1 MLDDTQMQPQDLE
14 DMRFLPDIMVPP
26 QHSGDPFACPCCANV
41 FAETLRLAS
50 IDLSKHARR
59 LPKSP
64 FPTQSA
70 PLLIENATVITM
82 DANMP
87 AADTMLVRDGRIAWV
102 GMSKDQPQG
111 LLDNEA
117 DLQRIDLQGKT
128 VLPGFVEPHMHLP
141 PLAMLHRFSNVGP
154 NRFATTEEALA
165 QLRDDAAQVEAG
177 EWVVGRQF
185 DPSLQEGPDYLTKD
199 LLDTVSTEHP
209 VFVYNASL
217 HLAYCNS
224 LALNIAGIDANT
236 EDPPN
241 AELGRTENGE
251 PNGVLKAGPAMA
263 LVARHNPKLRE
274 QNLAEACLGVFNTAN
289 RVGITMLC
297 DQGTGTFQG
306 VGELALYQSLKDSGQ
321 MTTRFRYSVSQAAAS
336 KWDDAEIEWGEGD
349 EWVRRTGWK
358 IVSDGSNQGRTG
370 LQRESFVGSDSTGM
384 AYIEKDELDAAV
396 EKRLR
401 DGWAV
406 CVHANGDAAI
416 DRVLDAFAKAK
427 AKGLDPA
434 EKRCRIEHCSI
445 LHDEQITKMQELG
458 LSPSFLIG
466 HVHYWGKAF
475 VEDIF
480 GPEKAAKLDRTG
492 ACEDLG
498 IRWTV
503 HSDDPVTEMN
513 PLRCIENAVTRN
525 MWRSDQLLSP
535 EERVPVEAA
544 LRAMTI
550 DAAWQC
556 HSDHEVGSLE
566 VGKFADFVIL
576 AEDPLAVEPERLAQ
590 IQVLETWVGGRQV
603 YAAENS

>member
-1 MLDDTQMQPQDLE
+1 MLDDSQMQPQDLE
-14 DMRFLPDIMVPP
+14 DLRFLPDIMVPP

-70 PLLIENATVITM
+70 PMLIENARVITM
-82 DANMP
+82 DANKP
-87 AADTMLVRDGRIAWV
+87 AADTLLVQDGRIAWV
-102 GMSKDQPQG
+102 GMAKDQPQG
-111 LLDNEA
+111 LLDNHA
-117 DLQRIDLQGKT
+117 DLQRINLQGKT

-165 QLRDDAAQVEAG
+165 QLRDDAAEVEAG

-224 LALNIAGIDANT
+224 LALDIAGIDANT

-241 AELGRTENGE
+241 AELGRTESGE

-289 RVGITMLC
+289 RVGITTLC

-306 VGELALYQSLKDSGQ
+306 VGELALYQSLNDSGQ
-321 MTTRFRYSVSQAAAS
+321 MTARFRYSVSQAAAA
-336 KWDDAEIEWGEGD
+336 KWDEAEIEWGEGD

-566 VGKFADFVIL
+566 VGKFADFVVL

-603 YAAENS
+603 YSVA

>member
-1 MLDDTQMQPQDLE
+1 MLDDSQMQPQDLE
-14 DMRFLPDIMVPP
+14 DLRFLPDIMVPP

-59 LPKSP
+59 LPKAP
-64 FPTQSA
+64 FPTQAA
-70 PLLIENATVITM
+70 PLLIENARVITM
-82 DANMP
+82 DANKP
-87 AADTMLVRDGRIAWV
+87 AADTLLVQDGRIAWV
-102 GMSKDQPQG
+102 GMAKDQPQG
-111 LLDNEA
+111 LLDNHA

-199 LLDTVSTEHP
+199 LLDTVSTKHP

-224 LALNIAGIDANT
+224 LALDIAGIDANT

-241 AELGRTENGE
+241 AELGRTESGE

-289 RVGITMLC
+289 RVGITTLC

-306 VGELALYQSLKDSGQ
+306 VGELALYQSLNDSGQ
-321 MTTRFRYSVSQAAAS
+321 MTARFRYSVSQAAAA
-336 KWDDAEIEWGEGD
+336 KWDEAEIEWGEGD

-401 DGWAV
+401 EGWAV

-427 AKGLDPA
+427 AKGLDPE

-566 VGKFADFVIL
+566 VGKFADFVVL
-576 AEDPLAVEPERLAQ
+576 AEDPLVVEPERLAQ

-603 YAAENS
+603 YSVA

>member
-1 MLDDTQMQPQDLE
+1 MLDDSQMQPQDLE
-14 DMRFLPDIMVPP
+14 DLRFLPDIMVPP

-70 PLLIENATVITM
+70 PLLIENARVVTM
-82 DANMP
+82 DANKP
-87 AADTMLVRDGRIAWV
+87 AADTLLVQDGRIAWV
-102 GMSKDQPQG
+102 GMAKDQPQG

-117 DLQRIDLQGKT
+117 DLQRINLQGKT

-141 PLAMLHRFSNVGP
+141 PLAMLHRFSNIGP

-224 LALNIAGIDANT
+224 LALDIAGIDANT

-241 AELGRTENGE
+241 AELGRTESGE

-321 MTTRFRYSVSQAAAS
+321 MTARFRYSVSQAAAS

-566 VGKFADFVIL
+566 VGKFADFVVL

-603 YAAENS
+603 YSVA

>member
-14 DMRFLPDIMVPP
+14 DLRFLPDIMVPP

-70 PLLIENATVITM
+70 PMLIENARVITM
-82 DANMP
+82 DANKP
-87 AADTMLVRDGRIAWV
+87 AADTLFVQDGRIAWV
-102 GMSKDQPQG
+102 GMAKDQPQG

-117 DLQRIDLQGKT
+117 DLQRINLQGKT

-165 QLRDDAAQVEAG
+165 QLRDDAAEVEAG
-177 EWVVGRQF
+177 EWLVGRQF
-185 DPSLQEGPDYLTKD
+185 DPSLQQGPDYLTKD

-224 LALNIAGIDANT
+224 LALDIAGIDANT

-263 LVARHNPKLRE
+263 LVARHNPKLRV

-289 RVGITMLC
+289 RVGITTLC

-306 VGELALYQSLKDSGQ
+306 VGELALYQSLMDSGQ
-321 MTTRFRYSVSQAAAS
+321 MTARFRYSVSQAAAA
-336 KWDDAEIEWGEGD
+336 KWDEAEIEWGEGD

-566 VGKFADFVIL
+566 VGKFADFVVL
-576 AEDPLAVEPERLAQ
+576 AEDPLAVEPEHLAQ

-603 YAAENS
+603 FSLA

>member
-1 MLDDTQMQPQDLE
+1 MLDDSQMQPQDLE
-14 DMRFLPDIMVPP
+14 DLRFLPDIMVPP

-59 LPKSP
+59 LRKAP
-64 FPTQSA
+64 FPTQLT
-70 PLLIENATVITM
+70 PLLIENARVITM
-82 DANMP
+82 DANKP
-87 AADTMLVRDGRIAWV
+87 AADTLLVQDGRIAWV
-102 GMSKDQPQG
+102 GMANDQPQG
-111 LLDNEA
+111 LLDKHA

-165 QLRDDAAQVEAG
+165 QLRDDAAEVEAG

-224 LALNIAGIDANT
+224 LALDIAGIDANT

-241 AELGRTENGE
+241 AELGRTESGE

-289 RVGITMLC
+289 RVGITTLC

-306 VGELALYQSLKDSGQ
+306 VGELALYQSLNDSGQ
-321 MTTRFRYSVSQAAAS
+321 MTARFRYSVSQAAAA
-336 KWDDAEIEWGEGD
+336 KWDEAEIEWGEGD

-566 VGKFADFVIL
+566 VGKFADFVVL
-576 AEDPLAVEPERLAQ
+576 AEDPLAVDPERLAQ

-603 YAAENS
+603 FSLA

>member
-1 MLDDTQMQPQDLE
+1 MLDDSQMQPQDLE
-14 DMRFLPDIMVPP
+14 DLRFLPDIMVPP

-70 PLLIENATVITM
+70 PLLIENARVITM
-82 DANMP
+82 DANEP
-87 AADTMLVRDGRIAWV
+87 AADTLLVQDGRIAWV
-102 GMSKDQPQG
+102 GMAKDQPQG

-117 DLQRIDLQGKT
+117 DLQRINLQGKT

-165 QLRDDAAQVEAG
+165 QLRDDAAEVEAG

-224 LALNIAGIDANT
+224 LALDIAGIDANT

-241 AELGRTENGE
+241 AELGRTESGE

-289 RVGITMLC
+289 RVGITTLC

-306 VGELALYQSLKDSGQ
+306 VGELALYQSLNDSGQ
-321 MTTRFRYSVSQAAAS
+321 MTARFRYSVSQAAAA
-336 KWDDAEIEWGEGD
+336 KWDEAEIEWGEGD

-566 VGKFADFVIL
+566 VGKFADFVVL

-603 YAAENS
+603 YSVA

>member
-1 MLDDTQMQPQDLE
+1 MLDDSQMQPQDLE
-14 DMRFLPDIMVPP
+14 DLRFLPDIMVPP

-70 PLLIENATVITM
+70 PMLIENARVITM
-82 DANMP
+82 DANKP
-87 AADTMLVRDGRIAWV
+87 AADTLFVQDGRIAWV
-102 GMSKDQPQG
+102 GMAKDQPQG

-117 DLQRIDLQGKT
+117 DLQRINLQGKT

-141 PLAMLHRFSNVGP
+141 PLAMLHRFSNIGP

-224 LALNIAGIDANT
+224 LALDIAGIDANT

-241 AELGRTENGE
+241 AELGRTESGE

-289 RVGITMLC
+289 RVGITTLC

-306 VGELALYQSLKDSGQ
+306 VGELALYQSLNDSGQ
-321 MTTRFRYSVSQAAAS
+321 MTARFRYSVSQAAAA
-336 KWDDAEIEWGEGD
+336 KWDEAEIEWGEGD

-566 VGKFADFVIL
+566 VGKFADFVVL

-603 YAAENS
+603 FSLA

>member
-14 DMRFLPDIMVPP
+14 DLRFLPDIMVPP

-59 LPKSP
+59 LPKAP
-64 FPTQSA
+64 FPTQST
-70 PLLIENATVITM
+70 PLLIENARVITM
-82 DANMP
+82 DANKP
-87 AADTMLVRDGRIAWV
+87 AADTLLVQDGRVAWV
-102 GMSKDQPQG
+102 GMAKDQPQG
-111 LLDNEA
+111 LLDNHA

-224 LALNIAGIDANT
+224 LALDIAGIDANT

-241 AELGRTENGE
+241 AELGRTESGE

-289 RVGITMLC
+289 RVGITTLC

-321 MTTRFRYSVSQAAAS
+321 MTARFRYSVSQAAAA

-401 DGWAV
+401 QGWAV

-566 VGKFADFVIL
+566 VGKFADFVVL
-576 AEDPLAVEPERLAQ
+576 AEDPLVVEPERLAQ

-603 YAAENS
+603 YSMA

>member
-1 MLDDTQMQPQDLE
+1 MLDDSQMQPQDLE
-14 DMRFLPDIMVPP
+14 DLRFLPDIMVPP

-59 LPKSP
+59 LRKAP
-64 FPTQSA
+64 FPTQLT
-70 PLLIENATVITM
+70 PLLIENARVITM
-82 DANMP
+82 DANKP
-87 AADTMLVRDGRIAWV
+87 AADTLLVQDGCIAWV
-102 GMSKDQPQG
+102 GMAKDQPQG
-111 LLDNEA
+111 LLDNHA

-165 QLRDDAAQVEAG
+165 QLRDDAAEVEAG

-224 LALNIAGIDANT
+224 LALDIAGIDANT

-241 AELGRTENGE
+241 AELGRTESGE

-289 RVGITMLC
+289 RVGITTLC

-306 VGELALYQSLKDSGQ
+306 VGELALYQSLMDSGQ
-321 MTTRFRYSVSQAAAS
+321 MTARFRYSVSQAAAA
-336 KWDDAEIEWGEGD
+336 KWDEAEIEWGEGD

-566 VGKFADFVIL
+566 VGKFADFVVL

-603 YAAENS
+603 FSLA

>member
-1 MLDDTQMQPQDLE
+1 MLDDSQMQPQDLE
-14 DMRFLPDIMVPP
+14 DLRFLPDIMVPP

-70 PLLIENATVITM
+70 PMLIENARVITM
-82 DANMP
+82 DANKP
-87 AADTMLVRDGRIAWV
+87 AADTLFVQDGRIAWV
-102 GMSKDQPQG
+102 GMAKDQPQG

-117 DLQRIDLQGKT
+117 DLQRINLQGKT

-165 QLRDDAAQVEAG
+165 QLRDDAAEVEAG

-224 LALNIAGIDANT
+224 LALDIAGIDANT

-241 AELGRTENGE
+241 AELGRTESGE

-289 RVGITMLC
+289 RVGITTLC

-306 VGELALYQSLKDSGQ
+306 VGELALYQSLNDSGQ
-321 MTTRFRYSVSQAAAS
+321 MTARFRYSVSQAAAA
-336 KWDDAEIEWGEGD
+336 KWDEAEIEWGEGD

-416 DRVLDAFAKAK
+416 DRVLDAFVKAK

-566 VGKFADFVIL
+566 VGKFADFVVL

-603 YAAENS
+603 FSLA

>member
-1 MLDDTQMQPQDLE
+1 
-14 DMRFLPDIMVPP
+14 
-26 QHSGDPFACPCCANV
+26 CANV

-70 PLLIENATVITM
+70 PLLIENARVITM
-82 DANMP
+82 DANKS
-87 AADTMLVRDGRIAWV
+87 AADTLLVQDGRIAWV
-102 GMSKDQPQG
+102 GMAKDQPQG

-117 DLQRIDLQGKT
+117 DLQRINLQGKT

-165 QLRDDAAQVEAG
+165 QLRDDAAEVEAG

-224 LALNIAGIDANT
+224 LALDIAGIDANT

-241 AELGRTENGE
+241 AELGRTESGE

-289 RVGITMLC
+289 RVGITTLC

-306 VGELALYQSLKDSGQ
+306 VGELALYQSLNDSGQ
-321 MTTRFRYSVSQAAAS
+321 MTARFRYSVSQAAAA
-336 KWDDAEIEWGEGD
+336 KWDEAEIEWGEGD

-445 LHDEQITKMQELG
+445 LHDEQIAKMQELG

-566 VGKFADFVIL
+566 VGKFADFVVL

-603 YAAENS
+603 FSLA

>member
-1 MLDDTQMQPQDLE
+1 MLDDSQMQPQDLE
-14 DMRFLPDIMVPP
+14 DLRFLPDIMVPP

-70 PLLIENATVITM
+70 PMLIENARVITM
-82 DANMP
+82 DANKP
-87 AADTMLVRDGRIAWV
+87 AADTLLVQDGRIAWV
-102 GMSKDQPQG
+102 GMAKDQPQG

-117 DLQRIDLQGKT
+117 DLQRINLQGKT

-165 QLRDDAAQVEAG
+165 QLRDDAAEVEAG

-224 LALNIAGIDANT
+224 LALDIAGIDANT

-241 AELGRTENGE
+241 AELGRTESGE

-289 RVGITMLC
+289 RVGITTLC

-306 VGELALYQSLKDSGQ
+306 VGELALYQSLNDSGQ
-321 MTTRFRYSVSQAAAS
+321 MTARFRYSVSQAAAA
-336 KWDDAEIEWGEGD
+336 KWDEAEIEWGEGD

-401 DGWAV
+401 QGWAV

-445 LHDEQITKMQELG
+445 LHDEQIAKMQELG

-566 VGKFADFVIL
+566 VGKFADFVVL

-603 YAAENS
+603 FSLA

>member
-1 MLDDTQMQPQDLE
+1 MLDDSQMQPQDLE
-14 DMRFLPDIMVPP
+14 DLRFLPDIMVPP

-70 PLLIENATVITM
+70 PMLIENARVITM
-82 DANMP
+82 DANKP
-87 AADTMLVRDGRIAWV
+87 AADTLFVQDGRIAWV
-102 GMSKDQPQG
+102 GMAKDQPQG

-117 DLQRIDLQGKT
+117 DLQRINLQGKT

-165 QLRDDAAQVEAG
+165 QLRDDAAEVEAG

-224 LALNIAGIDANT
+224 LALDIAGIDTNT

-241 AELGRTENGE
+241 AELGRTESGE

-306 VGELALYQSLKDSGQ
+306 VGELALYQSLNDSGQ
-321 MTTRFRYSVSQAAAS
+321 MTARFRYSVSQAAAA
-336 KWDDAEIEWGEGD
+336 KWDEAEIEWGEGD

-566 VGKFADFVIL
+566 VGKFADFVVL

-603 YAAENS
+603 FSLA

>member
-1 MLDDTQMQPQDLE
+1 MLDDSQMQPQDLE
-14 DMRFLPDIMVPP
+14 DLRFLPDIMVPP

-70 PLLIENATVITM
+70 PLLIENARVITM
-82 DANMP
+82 DANKP
-87 AADTMLVRDGRIAWV
+87 AADTLLVQDGRIAWV
-102 GMSKDQPQG
+102 GMAKDQPQG

-117 DLQRIDLQGKT
+117 DLQRINLQGKT

-224 LALNIAGIDANT
+224 LALDIAGIDANT

-241 AELGRTENGE
+241 AELGRTESGE

-289 RVGITMLC
+289 RVGITTLC

-306 VGELALYQSLKDSGQ
+306 VGELALYQSLNDSGQ
-321 MTTRFRYSVSQAAAS
+321 MTARFRYSVSQAAAA
-336 KWDDAEIEWGEGD
+336 KWDEAEIEWGEGD

-566 VGKFADFVIL
+566 VGKFADFVVL

-603 YAAENS
+603 FSLA

>member
-1 MLDDTQMQPQDLE
+1 MLDDSQMQPQDLE
-14 DMRFLPDIMVPP
+14 DLRFLPDIMVPP

-70 PLLIENATVITM
+70 PMLIENARVITM
-82 DANMP
+82 DANKP
-87 AADTMLVRDGRIAWV
+87 AADTLFVQDGRIAWV
-102 GMSKDQPQG
+102 GMAKDQPQG

-117 DLQRIDLQGKT
+117 DLQRINLQGKT

-165 QLRDDAAQVEAG
+165 QLRDDAAEVEAG

-224 LALNIAGIDANT
+224 LALDIAGIDANT

-241 AELGRTENGE
+241 AELGRTESGE

-289 RVGITMLC
+289 RVGITTLC

-306 VGELALYQSLKDSGQ
+306 VGELALYQSLNDSGQ
-321 MTTRFRYSVSQAAAS
+321 MTARFRYSVSQAAAA
-336 KWDDAEIEWGEGD
+336 KWDEAEIEWGEGD

-416 DRVLDAFAKAK
+416 DRVLDAFEKAK

-445 LHDEQITKMQELG
+445 LHDDQITKMQELG

-566 VGKFADFVIL
+566 VGKFADFVVL

-603 YAAENS
+603 FSLA